1 MTTRMGL
8 LALTLL
14 LLPSAALAQ
23 ATLIGTIGADS
34 RTTPVSAAA
43 PLPVT
48 GTVTTTTT
56 AQTGAGAVTAT
67 TARTVT
73 ATNSPDVT
81 ALGGLVSMISTLTT
95 AFAVPGGA
103 LPSLAILTG
112 MSDGTLLRA
121 LRARDLDTGAGTD
134 YWQGVG
140 LLLAGAGG
148 GTPASAGA
156 GAVDA
161 GTIRVV
167 PGSIASAVPLPLV
180 EVTAAEVE
188 VLPALVG
195 RQSWSVQV
203 YSDVDG
209 AVCCSL
215 GTTTSACANAGF
227 MLDASPA
234 AGKAGGS
241 AGGTGY
247 SGAVT
252 CRAMGAY
259 TVSVA
264 RFQY

>member
-1 MTTRMGL
+1 MRRL
-8 LALTLL
+8 ILILALCWLL
-14 LLPSAALAQ
+14 TPSLALAQ
-23 ATLIGTIGADS
+23 TSPTVVGY
-34 RTTPVSAAA
+34 RTA
-43 PLPVT
+43 
-48 GTVTTTTT
+48 
-56 AQTGAGAVTAT
+56 TGAAQAVTAAT
-67 TARTVT
+67 PMPVTAPVALSVSGGVTLPSEDRGAGNAGASTLRTVPAPSASST
-73 ATNSPDVT
+73 PLAVVAVT
-81 ALGGLVSMISTLTT
+81 
-95 AFAVPGGA
+95 
-103 LPSLAILTG
+103 
-112 MSDGTLLRA
+112 
-121 LRARDLDTGAGTD
+121 
-134 YWQGVG
+134 
-140 LLLAGAGG
+140 
-148 GTPASAGA
+148 
-156 GAVDA
+156 
-161 GTIRVV
+161 
-167 PGSIASAVPLPLV
+167 
-180 EVTAAEVE
+180 EAEVE

-195 RQSWSVQV
+195 RQAWSVQV